1 MNFQTFLAL
10 QKGTENF
17 AAGLE
22 SLWFTNKNGKKF
34 VLLFEDISECLRSI
48 WEHGDQINKEFKGDW
63 TYEETKYRDGL
74 GKHLTALSP
83 NSVSA
88 NLGSQT
94 PNTVKSLEMYAAYML
109 GGFNLT
115 EIEPSASILSKQ
127 YLDQLFVPSE
137 RKIAFQQWLE
147 TTGRKPKSAQSYAGA
162 IAGIL
167 SRIAGHDLFEIV
179 NPAQFEKE
187 VSEIGHNAE
196 YIEINKNGNGMYRA
210 ALSNYSKFLSFAGLE
225 SKFEIFDIETCPKI
239 VILSG
244 IIQSLLAKPFAI
256 LTGASG
262 TGKTKLAEAIAEHF
276 RNHEEVFE
284 ATNYAIVPV
293 GADWTDN
300 RNVLG
305 FVNHLR
311 EDGLEDKR
319 PIYQSTKVLDL
330 LLEANNTPSV
340 PYFLI
345 LDEMNLSHVERYF
358 ADFLSTMEQKN
369 GELSLHDEG
378 PREGFEYTLP
388 RFSGD
393 TDGIPRKLRYPK
405 NLFVIGTVNVDETTY
420 MFSPKVLDRAN
431 VIEFNVTEN
440 DIASFLNEPGG
451 YPPAEKAADGTA
463 EAFLALALKAQNDS
477 PDEGLEPLP
486 DSVKTQA
493 NTHILKFFTIL
504 KAGRFEFAFRS
515 SKEVLRYLR
524 ICRHLSGNQADW
536 DSADWKADLDDQVL
550 QKLLPKLHGSVGR
563 IGGLLAELAHYCA
576 TGEPRAEDAAS
587 LNLKDVLLLSE
598 DGAAFPRSLKKLRS
612 MVDTLLDEQFVSFVH

>member
-1 MNFQTFLAL
+1 MTL
-10 QKGTENF
+10 THPEP
-17 AAGLE
+17 
-22 SLWFTNKNGKKF
+22 
-34 VLLFEDISECLRSI
+34 
-48 WEHGDQINKEFKGDW
+48 EFKN
-63 TYEETKYRDGL
+63 TRKLAEKLE
-74 GKHLTALSP
+74 
-83 NSVSA
+83 A
-88 NLGSQT
+88 NW
-94 PNTVKSLEMYAAYML
+94 K
-109 GGFNLT
+109 
-115 EIEPSASILSKQ
+115 
-127 YLDQLFVPSE
+127 
-137 RKIAFQQWLE
+137 
-147 TTGRKPKSAQSYAGA
+147 
-162 IAGIL
+162 
-167 SRIAGHDLFEIV
+167 EIV
-179 NPAQFEKE
+179 LPPAFKNRFKE
-187 VSEIGHNAE
+187 AWVNRFGHNAMHVRGSMKLYTSE
-196 YIEINKNGNGMYRA
+196 ANSENIADVDLAKAIASYPLRKNLHTFKEKVLSIVDDAEIRTKFRNFYKSTVSSEPPFWQALEALINDRA
-210 ALSNYSKFLSFAGLE
+210 DLNDPEKTELKSFLTDSERFYKIKGIMRNDFANPALCKAVRMRVDRFSICDDIAHAATEG
-225 SKFEIFDIETCPKI
+225 IFQELCDFINNVETFTPPRPLKTYT
-239 VILSG
+239 LSG
-244 IIQSLLAKPFAI
+244 RGSIRLINSLLAKPLTI
-256 LTGASG
+256 LTGTSG
-262 TGKTKLAEAIAEHF
+262 TGKTKLAELIAQHF
-276 RNHEEVFE
+276 RNHEEAAK
-284 ATNYAIVPV
+284 ATNFAIVPV

-330 LLEANNTPSV
+330 MLEANNFPSA

-358 ADFLSTMEQKN
+358 ADFLSTMEQKD
-369 GELSLHDEG
+369 GHLFLHDEG
-378 PREGFEYTLP
+378 PREDLYYKLP

-393 TDGIPRKLRYPK
+393 TEGVPRKLRYPT
-405 NLFVIGTVNVDETTY
+405 NLFVIGTVNIDETTY

-451 YPPAEKAADGTA
+451 YPPAEKAADGTG

-493 NTHILKFFTIL
+493 NAHILKFFTIL